1 MKIAISCTEES
12 IERMASPSF
21 GRAPLFYLTESK
33 GKPGYFVPNTQNKQ
47 AVQGAGIQ
55 SAQTV
60 LREEAE
66 VLITG
71 HCGPK
76 AFRVLNEGGVRIFQ
90 GEPKR
95 TVEEA
100 LKDFSNNK
108 LVELKTSDVEGHWV

>member
-1 MKIAISCTEES
+1 MRIAVSCTEES
-12 IERMASPSF
+12 TKKMASPSF
-21 GRAPLFYLTESK
+21 GRAPFFYLAESEEYT
-33 GKPGYFVPNTQNKQ
+33 GYFVPNTQNKQ

-55 SAQTV
+55 SAQTI

-76 AFRVLNEGGVRIFQ
+76 AFRVLTEGGVRIFQ

-95 TVEEA
+95 TVDET
-100 LKDFSNNK
+100 LKDFFDNK
-108 LVELKTSDVEGHWV
+108 LVELKSADVEGHWV